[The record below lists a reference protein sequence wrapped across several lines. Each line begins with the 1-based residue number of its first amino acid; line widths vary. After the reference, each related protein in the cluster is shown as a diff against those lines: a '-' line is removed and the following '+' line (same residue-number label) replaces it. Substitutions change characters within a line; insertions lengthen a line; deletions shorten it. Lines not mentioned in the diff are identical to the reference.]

1 MTSKLCYCTTLREAT
16 RKLTA
21 VYDDALA
28 PTGVN
33 VAQFSLLRTL
43 ERSAPL
49 TLTEFGRL
57 SELDRSTIGRNVK
70 ILERMGLVA
79 LRAGDDRRESVAV
92 LSKAGRRI
100 LANGAPLW
108 ESAQKTVETK
118 LGAEAAAYL
127 RQTVQLL

>member
-1 MTSKLCYCTTLREAT
+1 MTSKRCYCTSLREAT
-16 RKLTA
+16 RRLTA

-43 ERSAPL
+43 GRSDPL
-49 TLTEFGRL
+49 ALTEFGRL
-57 SELDRSTIGRNVK
+57 TELDRSTIGRNVK
-70 ILERMGLVA
+70 VLERMGLVA

-100 LANGAPLW
+100 LASGAPLW
-108 ESAQKTVETK
+108 ENAQNTVETK
-118 LGAEAAAYL
+118 LGAVAAAHL
-127 RQTVQLL
+127 RQALQLL